1 MIGLSHGGTTIYSAD
16 HPSDEALVGTTD
28 GVVTLRRNGDR
39 WLEVRRSLDGKH
51 IHALLFAGGT
61 IFAGAWWDGVYA
73 SEDGGETWEARD
85 VGIEVRSLFSLAAV
99 DLEDGTRLFAGT
111 EPARLYYS
119 DDMGMKWIEL
129 PELRSVESVPR
140 WRFAADPFEAHL
152 KHINFHPDDP
162 THMYASIEVGG
173 LLESTDG
180 GQTWTD
186 IDVPN
191 PDVHRTVIDHR
202 NPSVLWT
209 TGGAGLL
216 QSEDGGRSWQELF
229 GKENEIG
236 GYPDQLV
243 HLPSDP
249 DTLYVSASQTGPRS
263 WVREGSTKGFAG
275 GRIAKSTD
283 GGRSW
288 TVLTGGLPD
297 RLHGNVEAM
306 CLEEANG
313 SVQLFAGMTD
323 GEVWWT
329 GDGGEN
335 WSMIAQLAPVSKSVH
350 TEMLTGVRTHAL
362 KFSDGERVERKA

>member
-1 MIGLSHGGTTIYSAD
+1 MIGLSHGGTTIYSAEL
-16 HPSDEALVGTTD
+16 PSDEALVGTVD
-28 GVVTLRRNGDR
+28 GVVRLRRDGNR
-39 WLEVRRSLDGKH
+39 WLEVSHTLVGKH
-51 IHALLFAGGT
+51 IHALLFVGGT
-61 IFAGAWWDGVYA
+61 VFAGAWWDGVYA
-73 SEDGGETWEARD
+73 SVDGGETWQARD
-85 VGIEVRSLFSLAAV
+85 AGIDVRSLFSLAAT
-99 DLEDGTRLFAGT
+99 EIEGSTRLFAGT
-111 EPARLYYS
+111 EPAHLYYS
-119 DDMGMKWIEL
+119 DDMGMSWTEL
-129 PELRSVESVPR
+129 PEVRSVESLPR

-162 THMYASIEVGG
+162 THMYVSIEVGG

-180 GQTWTD
+180 GRTWAD

-191 PDVHRTVIDHR
+191 PDVHRTVIDYR
-202 NPSVLWT
+202 NPSVLRT

-216 QSEDGGRSWQELF
+216 LTEDGGQSWQELF

-249 DTLYVSASQTGPRS
+249 DTLYISASQTGPRS
-263 WVREGSTKGFAG
+263 WVREGSTDGFAG
-275 GRIAKSTD
+275 GRIARSTD

-288 TVLTGGLPD
+288 AVLAGGLPD

-306 CLEEANG
+306 CLEESG
-313 SVQLFAGMTD
+313 ESVQLFAGMTD

-329 GDGGEN
+329 GDGGES
-335 WSMIAQLAPVSKSVH
+335 WSRIAQLAPVSKSVH

-362 KFSDGERVERKA
+362 KFSDGERVEKA